1 MCGSTG
7 WWTSIAKRKRILIF
21 ISSLDICSC
30 VASGVMDFCPLL
42 WRIWWFSK
50 NNGKLINDS
59 ALRILCVVLTYIFAI
74 AIWDYLQHEYLDN
87 LNSFRLDPQAQ
98 PSPCIVCM
106 CQGLAR
112 GRRTMNIG
120 QQRGCEVRLQLSRR
134 RHGRRILRS
143 ATTGMGD
150 ARVGAPSAPGALQ
163 P

>member
-106 CQGLAR
+106 CQGLVREEERWTSANKEDVRWGCNFR
-112 GRRTMNIG
+112 GD
-120 QQRGCEVRLQLSRR
+120 V
-134 RHGRRILRS
+134 
-143 ATTGMGD
+143 MGD
-150 ARVGAPSAPGALQ
+150 AYYAALQ
-163 P
+163 RVWATLG